1 MHATEPEAK
10 HGDQKK
16 RVGSTRVADPATILP
31 EGVIGKTKARQMEE
45 ASPSL
50 IPSHMS
56 QMRG

>member
-31 EGVIGKTKARQMEE
+31 EGVIGKSGQVFVGKGNG
-45 ASPSL
+45 PL
-50 IPSHMS
+50 
-56 QMRG
+56 

>member
-1 MHATEPEAK
+1 MVT
-10 HGDQKK
+10 K
-16 RVGSTRVADPATILP
+16 RRGSALPRVADPATILP